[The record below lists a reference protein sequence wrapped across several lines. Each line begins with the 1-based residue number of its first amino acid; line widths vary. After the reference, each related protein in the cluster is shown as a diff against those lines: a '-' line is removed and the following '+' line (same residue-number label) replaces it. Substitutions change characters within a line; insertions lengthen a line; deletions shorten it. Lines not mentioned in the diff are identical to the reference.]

1 MLEGQTAPQHGTFEI
16 KVNGQFEAYYCFQR
30 DPPKRSHNMFID
42 LTNLRGK
49 RQAQVISPLHR
60 TLNSISVWATNH
72 RPLVLFLSLILLI
85 TVYPLSENTDI
96 GGLILVTLFTVVL
109 LAAIY
114 DVNHENRFTVIGI
127 ILAVPSFVATW
138 SEAFVPARGTLIAQ
152 IVFLTIFLVYTLI
165 LILRQVLSSRTV
177 RAGEIFNA
185 ISVYIMIGVCFGLI
199 YHLIEI
205 LAPNS
210 FRLSSPEVHFSEIT
224 YFSFATLTAG
234 FGDVAALST
243 LARSLVTL
251 ESILGV
257 IYVAVLIGVLIGVFR
272 AKAPVNEGKASAI
285 IREPSEC
292 GAILKQSLFR
302 GKSKVT
308 LFVLVAL
315 GAAILAG
322 GLNFGTSKLMI
333 DLHIPFYLDTWATS
347 LAVMLGNLWIGV
359 LAGVIYNL
367 IMAFT
372 YWGHSYWVW
381 MFSSILVATVTWFFC
396 KSKWIDIRKPLKIVS
411 AGITTG
417 VLNTIMSFI
426 IIKAFHFPE
435 YEGTLVIYRLFM
447 ERTHNQAISSW
458 FELVS
463 VETVDKTIAILLAAA
478 IGYLLYD
485 SFKRRVTERR
495 YNLT

>member
-1 MLEGQTAPQHGTFEI
+1 MDIP
-16 KVNGQFEAYYCFQR
+16 
-30 DPPKRSHNMFID
+30 
-42 LTNLRGK
+42 
-49 RQAQVISPLHR
+49 VISKGRAGPLHR
-60 TLNSISVWATNH
+60 PLSSISVWATNH
-72 RPLVLFLSLILLI
+72 RPLVLFLSLVLLI
-85 TVYPLSENTDI
+85 AVYPFSENTDI

-114 DVNHENRFTVIGI
+114 EVSYKNRYTVIGI

-138 SEAFVPARGTLIAQ
+138 SEAFVPSRGTLIAQ
-152 IVFLTIFLVYTLI
+152 IIFLTIFLVYTLI
-165 LILRQVLSSRTV
+165 LILRQVLSSRKV

-185 ISVYIMIGVCFGLI
+185 ISVYIMIAVCFGML

-205 LAPNS
+205 LAPHS
-210 FRLSSPEVHFSEIT
+210 LKLSSPEVRFSEVT
-224 YFSFATLTAG
+224 YFSFATLTSG
-234 FGDVAALST
+234 FGDVAALTT
-243 LARSLVTL
+243 LTRSLATL

-257 IYVAVLIGVLIGVFR
+257 IYVAVLIGVLIGAFK
-272 AKAPVNEGKASAI
+272 AKAPVKQSETCAI
-285 IREPSEC
+285 VKEPSEC

-302 GKSKVT
+302 GKGKVT

-315 GAAILAG
+315 GAATLAG

-359 LAGVIYNL
+359 LGGVIYNL

-381 MFSSILVATVTWFFC
+381 MFSSILVATVTWLFW
-396 KSKWIDIRKPLKIVS
+396 KSNWIDIRKPLKIVA

-426 IIKAFHFPE
+426 IMKAFHLQE
-435 YEGTLVIYRLFM
+435 YQGTLAIYRLFI

-458 FELVS
+458 SELLL

-478 IGYLLYD
+478 IGYLIYD
-485 SFKRRVTERR
+485 SFKRRNRINSTDISA
-495 YNLT
+495 NSTWSL

>member
-1 MLEGQTAPQHGTFEI
+1 MARVQDVIEPVARGQKIRLAIP
-16 KVNGQFEAYYCFQR
+16 
-30 DPPKRSHNMFID
+30 
-42 LTNLRGK
+42 LTGPFSRALSS
-49 RQAQVISPLHR
+49 V
-60 TLNSISVWATNH
+60 SVWVSNH
-72 RPLVLFLSLILLI
+72 RPHVLFLSLILLI
-85 TVYPLSENTDI
+85 AVYPFSENTDI

-114 DVNHENRFTVIGI
+114 EVSYKNRYTVIGI

-138 SEAFVPARGTLIAQ
+138 SEAFVPSRGTLIAQ
-152 IVFLTIFLVYTLI
+152 IVTLTIFLIYTLTLI
-165 LILRQVLSSRTV
+165 LKQVISSRKV
-177 RAGEIFNA
+177 QAGEIFNA
-185 ISVYIMIGVCFGLI
+185 ISVYIMIGVCFGML

-205 LAPNS
+205 LAPHS
-210 FRLSSPEVHFSEIT
+210 FQLSSPEVHFSEVT
-224 YFSFATLTAG
+224 YFSFAALTSG
-234 FGDVAALST
+234 FGEVAALST

-251 ESILGV
+251 ESILGM
-257 IYVAVLIGVLIGVFR
+257 IYVAVLIGLLIRAFR
-272 AKAPVNEGKASAI
+272 AKAPVKQSEISAI
-285 IREPSEC
+285 VKEKSEC

-302 GKSKVT
+302 GKGKVT

-315 GAAILAG
+315 GAAMLAG
-322 GLNFGTSKLMI
+322 GLNFGTSKLMV

-347 LAVMLGNLWIGV
+347 LAVMLGNFWIGA
-359 LAGVIYNL
+359 LAGIIYNL

-381 MFSSILVATVTWFFC
+381 MFSSILVAAVTWFFC
-396 KSKWIDIRKPLKIVS
+396 KSNWIDILKPFKIVA

-417 VLNTIMSFI
+417 VLNTILSFI
-426 IIKAFHFPE
+426 IIKAAHFPE

-463 VETVDKTIAILLAAA
+463 METVDKTIAILLAAA
-478 IGYLLYD
+478 IGYLIYD
-485 SFKRRVTERR
+485 SFKRRVTERP

>member
-1 MLEGQTAPQHGTFEI
+1 MDIPA
-16 KVNGQFEAYYCFQR
+16 
-30 DPPKRSHNMFID
+30 
-42 LTNLRGK
+42 
-49 RQAQVISPLHR
+49 ISKGRAGPLHR
-60 TLNSISVWATNH
+60 PLSSISVWATNH

-85 TVYPLSENTDI
+85 AVYPLSESTDI
-96 GGLILVTLFTVVL
+96 GGLILVTIFTIVL

-114 DVNHENRFTVIGI
+114 EVNHESRYTVVGI
-127 ILAVPSFVATW
+127 ILAVPTFVATW
-138 SEAFVPARGTLIAQ
+138 SEAFVPAQGTLIAQ
-152 IVFLTIFLVYTLI
+152 IVTLTIFLVYTLI

-177 RAGEIFNA
+177 GAGEIFNA
-185 ISVYIMIGVCFGLI
+185 ISVYIMIGVCFGMI

-234 FGDVAALST
+234 FGDAGAVST

-257 IYVAVLIGVLIGVFR
+257 IYVAVLIGVLIGIFK
-272 AKAPVNEGKASAI
+272 KAPAKQSNNSVIAQEL
-285 IREPSEC
+285 SEC
-292 GAILKQSLFR
+292 GVILKQSLFR

-308 LFVLVAL
+308 LFVLVSL

-322 GLNFGTSKLMI
+322 GLNFGTSKLMV

-347 LAVMLGNLWIGV
+347 LFVILGNFWIGAF
-359 LAGVIYNL
+359 AGVIYNL

-372 YWGHSYWVW
+372 YWGQGYWVW
-381 MFSSILVATVTWFFC
+381 MFSSILVAAVTWFFC
-396 KSKWIDIRKPLKIVS
+396 RSKWIDIRKPLKLVA

-417 VLNTIMSFI
+417 VLNTILSFV
-426 IIKAFHFPE
+426 IIKAAHFPE

-447 ERTHNQAISSW
+447 DRTHNQAISSW

-478 IGYLLYD
+478 MGYLIYD
-485 SFKRRVTERR
+485 LFKRRNRSSSTDMSADS
-495 YNLT
+495 TWSI